1 MSHQSS
7 PPPLNTG
14 LIVCVPIWG
23 GNYTALCLLRCTS
36 LSHGALTP
44 KGTVG
49 SRVSGDSKNIPI
61 DSVIQPYAFS
71 VLSTG
76 AQSGVLGQ
84 CVVSDTKLKER

>member
-1 MSHQSS
+1 M
-7 PPPLNTG
+7 
-14 LIVCVPIWG
+14 
-23 GNYTALCLLRCTS
+23 
-36 LSHGALTP
+36 
-44 KGTVG
+44 
-49 SRVSGDSKNIPI
+49 SGDSKNIPI